1 MVVFDLYT
9 PQVNWLSV
17 YFLLLLHRTFFL
29 FFFKQETR
37 VGGLGSR

>member
-1 MVVFDLYT
+1 MVVFNLYT

-17 YFLLLLHRTFFL
+17 YFLLLLHRSFSIFFL
-29 FFFKQETR
+29 NKKH